1 MTSITGRR
9 PLLTSLMG
17 VSRRQ
22 LRLGLLAGLAVLA
35 PIVAADIVLNESA
48 ILTSAYIFGA
58 FAAAVVGG
66 TTPAVIV
73 GAMAMAAAA
82 VSPAWNHNFGQD
94 DYWIA
99 LAELALGGALAVVI
113 AWLRER
119 SGAYTGKL
127 ALLDQIGAI
136 ADGSLSLADTLDRA
150 TRLTVPAAAD
160 FALVDVVHRGEVTR
174 AAVRARGRSDWRAVE
189 GALRARTPSVPF
201 WLRDPQF
208 GIPPVPR
215 YVPRVSDGHIDIL
228 SHGDADRAF
237 LASLGMRSFL
247 TVPMIARGNLLG
259 TLTLA
264 VAWSKRRYRRDDLAF
279 AKALAGRLALAL
291 DNAGLFSD
299 LESVE
304 RRMDAVMDRIPE
316 AVTVHDANGS
326 LVYANQA
333 AADLIGMESAAEFI
347 RATAPARVGRY
358 ELYTENGEP
367 LPDDDDVVAEAVR
380 AGNLP
385 LHGIY
390 RLIVVGTREERW
402 IRASVE
408 PISGP
413 DGALL
418 YAVTTIEDVTSAK
431 RAELSQRLLARVGEL
446 LRSSDGHADRLRRA
460 ADLATP
466 DFADGCVVSV
476 QGENG
481 MIERV
486 AVAHRNPGR
495 REAMRR
501 LADEYREVIE
511 SSSPLAE
518 VLRGREPALFEVT
531 DEMLRAGARDAEH
544 LNLMR
549 AVGAGS
555 AMVVPMAAGA
565 KVVGALTLVADA
577 TSRRFDDVDL
587 EVAVEFG
594 RRAGLAVE
602 NARVT
607 ELRTEIATTLQ
618 RGLLPPDLP
627 PMRGWRVATM
637 YRPAGELNEVG
648 GDFYEAFRIEGG
660 WMIVLG
666 DVVGRGADAAAL
678 TALARHTIHTAGAL
692 TSDPIAALRALNS
705 RLREGERIPL
715 CSAAVVVLEDRPS
728 EAAGAIAVAAGH
740 PLPLLVRGSS
750 LSEAAGPGPLLG
762 ALPDPHWTT
771 CEVELQPGD
780 QLIVYTD
787 GVTDARSGDELFGD
801 QRLRV
806 QLTGSGRPEAAVARV
821 ERALTRF
828 AGDTV
833 ADDAAL
839 VAIMRE
845 GSASVER
852 SGDILRSEPP
862 AYLDD

>member
-9 PLLTSLMG
+9 PLLASLMG

-22 LRLGLLAGLAVLA
+22 LRLGLLAGLVVLA
-35 PIVAADIVLNESA
+35 PIVAADVVLHESV

-58 FAAAVVGG
+58 FAAGVVGG
-66 TTPAVIV
+66 PTPAVIV
-73 GAMAMAAAA
+73 AAVALAAAA
-82 VSPAWNHNFGQD
+82 VSPEWNYNFAQD

-119 SGAYTGKL
+119 SRAYTGKL

-136 ADGSLSLADTLDRA
+136 ADGSLSLADTLERA

-189 GALRARTPSVPF
+189 AALRARTPSVPF

-237 LASLGMRSFL
+237 LASLGMRSFV

-259 TLTLA
+259 TLTLG

-279 AKALAGRLALAL
+279 ANALAGRLALAL

-316 AVTVHDANGS
+316 AVTVHEGNGS

-333 AADLIGMESAAEFI
+333 AAELIGMESAAEFI
-347 RATAPARVGRY
+347 RATAPARVGHY
-358 ELYTENGEP
+358 ELYTENGER
-367 LPDDDDVVAEAVR
+367 LPDDDVVAEAVR
-380 AGNLP
+380 ARNLP

-390 RLIVVGTREERW
+390 RLIVVETREERW

-408 PISGP
+408 SISGP

-466 DFADGCVVSV
+466 DFADGCAVSV

-481 MIERV
+481 MIEQV

-495 REAMRR
+495 LEVMRR

-511 SSSPLAE
+511 GSSPLAE
-518 VLRGREPALFEVT
+518 VLRGHEPQLFEVT

-587 EVAVEFG
+587 EAAVEFG

-602 NARVT
+602 NARVAQ
-607 ELRTEIATTLQ
+607 LRTDIATTLQ

-648 GDFYEAFRIEGG
+648 GDFYEAFEIEGG

-666 DVVGRGADAAAL
+666 DVVGRGAEAAAL

-692 TSDPIAALRALNS
+692 TSDPIAALTALNS
-705 RLREGERIPL
+705 RLREHERIPL
-715 CSAAVVVLEDRPS
+715 CSAAVVVLEDAPG
-728 EAAGAIAVAAGH
+728 EAARAIAVAAGH

-750 LSEAAGPGPLLG
+750 LSEAGGPGPLLG
-762 ALPDPHWTT
+762 ALPNPNWTT
-771 CEVELQPGD
+771 CRVELRPGD

-821 ERALTRF
+821 ERALARF
-828 AGDTV
+828 AGDAV

-845 GSASVER
+845 GAARVER
-852 SGDILRSEPP
+852 AGDALRSEPP

>member
-9 PLLTSLMG
+9 PLFASILG

-35 PIVAADIVLNESA
+35 PIVAADIVLHESV

-66 TTPAVIV
+66 IAPAAIV
-73 GAMAMAAAA
+73 AAMAMGAAA
-82 VSPAWNHNFGQD
+82 VSPQWNHNFGQD

-119 SGAYTGKL
+119 SRTYTGKL

-136 ADGSLSLADTLDRA
+136 ADGSLSLADTLKRA
-150 TRLTVPAAAD
+150 TKLTVPAAAD
-160 FALVDVVHRGEVTR
+160 FALVDAVHRGEVTR

-189 GALRARTPSVPF
+189 AALRARKPSVPF

-228 SHGDADRAF
+228 SHDDADRAF

-316 AVTVHDANGS
+316 AVTVHEANGS

-333 AADLIGMESAAEFI
+333 AAELIGMDSAAEFI
-347 RATAPARVGRY
+347 RATPRARVARY
-358 ELYTENGEP
+358 ELYTQDGER
-367 LPDDDDVVAEAVR
+367 LPDDDVVAEAAR

-390 RLIVVGTREERW
+390 RLIVVETREERW

-408 PISGP
+408 PISSP

-418 YAVTTIEDVTSAK
+418 YAVTTIEDVTSAR

-446 LRSSDGHADRLRRA
+446 LRSSRGHADRLRRA

-466 DFADGCVVSV
+466 DFADGCAVSV

-481 MIERV
+481 TIEQV
-486 AVAHRNPGR
+486 AVAHRDPGR
-495 REAMRR
+495 LEVMRR
-501 LADEYREVIE
+501 LAEEYREVVE
-511 SSSPLAE
+511 GSSPLAG
-518 VLRGREPALFEVT
+518 VLRGDEPQLFEVT

-544 LNLMR
+544 LHLMR
-549 AVGAGS
+549 AVRAGS

-602 NARVT
+602 NARVA
-607 ELRTEIATTLQ
+607 ELRTDIATTLQ

-648 GDFYEAFRIEGG
+648 GDFYEAFEIEGG

-666 DVVGRGADAAAL
+666 DVVGRGVEAAAL

-692 TSDPIAALRALNS
+692 TSDPLAALAALNA
-705 RLREGERIPL
+705 RLRERERVPL
-715 CSAAVVVLEDRPS
+715 CSAAVVVLQDPPS

-750 LSEAAGPGPLLG
+750 VSEAAGPGPLLG
-762 ALPDPHWTT
+762 ALPDPDWATSR
-771 CEVELQPGD
+771 VELHPGD

-787 GVTDARSGDELFGD
+787 GVTDARSGDELFGE

-806 QLTGSGRPEAAVARV
+806 QLSGSGRPEAAVARV
-821 ERALTRF
+821 ERALARF
-828 AGDTV
+828 AGEAV

-845 GSASVER
+845 GSAAVEGA
-852 SGDILRSEPP
+852 GDALRSEPP
-862 AYLDD
+862 AYLDY